1 MDYQVILKIPFSAMD
16 DVEARDKAKDI
27 VANPVLYKEQTGVK
41 FQKVHKDRAPEGIKL

>member
-27 VANPVLYKEQTGVK
+27 VANPVIYKEQTEIK
-41 FQKVHKDRAPEGIKL
+41 FQKVYKDKAPEGVKL